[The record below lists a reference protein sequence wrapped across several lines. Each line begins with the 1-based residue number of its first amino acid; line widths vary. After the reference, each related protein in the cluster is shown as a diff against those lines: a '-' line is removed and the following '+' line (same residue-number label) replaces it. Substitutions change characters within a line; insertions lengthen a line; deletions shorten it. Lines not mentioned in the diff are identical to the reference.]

1 MEWRDRRGLTSR
13 VLANSVLLPGTNQF
27 CKVKRFLS
35 DRLTSRDFTFV
46 WNRRLRNTYT
56 YSFTMLVV
64 SWFSCPDTRYCIF
77 LQRLYRRCGF
87 CPFWGR
93 KNVFFRNKNIYD
105 CKRQVNGTYMPNIKF
120 LRQKL
125 WQIKLVQT
133 DRQTDTRTDR
143 SMKTEGPIFVTS
155 PCLAFFHLM

>member
-1 MEWRDRRGLTSR
+1 
-13 VLANSVLLPGTNQF
+13 
-27 CKVKRFLS
+27 
-35 DRLTSRDFTFV
+35 
-46 WNRRLRNTYT
+46 
-56 YSFTMLVV
+56 MLVV

-125 WQIKLVQT
+125 WQIKSVQT
-133 DRQTDTRTDR
+133 HRQTDTRTDR
-143 SMKTEGPIFVTS
+143 SMKTEGSILVTS
-155 PCLAFFHLM
+155 PCVASYSLHLEWSNIDPNRANLGYFEPSEDSYRVRL